1 MSGIVTCNGAG
12 GVWAVN
18 PNLFLDF
25 AACESSFIKG
35 GSGLNS
41 AVWGK
46 EPPVCLPVDEWPSY
60 KPSMAAIPTFTSW
73 VTRHGIKR
81 FHLFNTHHDGTLLSL
96 YWMVYRYWLYVW
108 ILSMGFVDLGGLLN
122 FDSYRLK
129 QTLKEQSWWSNQYLL
144 HSPT

>member
-12 GVWAVN
+12 GVWVVN

-25 AACESSFIKG
+25 AACESGFIKG

-46 EPPVCLPVDEWPSY
+46 EPPVCLPVDEWPSFE
-60 KPSMAAIPTFTSW
+60 PSMAAIPAFTSW

-81 FHLFNTHHDGTLLSL
+81 FQLLNTHHDGTLLSL
-96 YWMVYRYWLYVW
+96 Y
-108 ILSMGFVDLGGLLN
+108 
-122 FDSYRLK
+122 
-129 QTLKEQSWWSNQYLL
+129 
-144 HSPT
+144 